1 MLETKND
8 ERIERLNRV
17 TACSK
22 ELQILEGDKNQ
33 AIEYLKKERNLLLL
47 TNMLHFCDLS
57 EGVDEVNKCVQKIEE
72 KKTFAR
78 TVREEKK
85 KKMEENRDLV

>member
-1 MLETKND
+1 MLEGRND

-17 TACSK
+17 NACSR
-22 ELQILEGDKNQ
+22 ELQGLESEKNV

-47 TNMLHFCDLS
+47 TNMLFFCELS
-57 EGVDEVNKCVQKIEE
+57 EGVDEVNKCVHKIEE

-78 TVREEKK
+78 
-85 KKMEENRDLV
+85 